1 MRVAA
6 DYDIALR
13 TVAKGVTEQF
23 RIEHSPAGVER
34 LIERCLALEPDPPEI
49 RVVLDTRHAPW
60 MKHCSTARSPATTNA
75 LA

>member
-23 RIEHSPAGVER
+23 RIEHSR
-34 LIERCLALEPDPPEI
+34 PE
-49 RVVLDTRHAPW
+49 
-60 MKHCSTARSPATTNA
+60 
-75 LA
+75 

>member
-34 LIERCLALEPDPPEI
+34 LIERCLALEPDPPP
-49 RVVLDTRHAPW
+49 RLGWCWTHDMRPG
-60 MKHCSTARSPATTNA
+60 
-75 LA
+75 